1 MTLTSS
7 NYKNIKILIAEDLPS
22 DALLNEREARKT
34 FQDVSLKIVDSEKE
48 FIKALTEF
56 KPDIVLSDY
65 NMPGFNG
72 LEALKIT
79 EAMSP
84 STPVII
90 VTGSVNE
97 ETAVECMRAGANNY
111 VLKEQL
117 RRLGPALQHAME
129 EKQTKEAH
137 LKARQ
142 DLIESEQRYRL
153 LFDLSPIGVILQ
165 NENGFIINVNDHIC
179 EMLGYLQHEMIGQ
192 HISLIAFESTLDDI
206 NKNILDILSGE
217 RLQHELKTRKKEGE
231 ILITSVTETSIKMPD
246 GTIGIM
252 SIIEDITERK
262 QNEELLKKKSEELT
276 EQYKKLSLLNINLQS
291 NLKLLNQTN
300 EELASAKTTQE
311 KMVNDLKIA
320 KEKAEES
327 DKLKSAF
334 LANMSHEIRTPLN
347 AIIGFSDL
355 ICEKQLHDASIQGYR
370 EIIKT
375 SGDRLLQIIND
386 IIDLSKLEAGS
397 LKLNLVPTNL
407 AHLADNAF
415 KAHVRTE
422 NALKKKHII
431 EMNLIIDED
440 VKELQIKTDPIRVQ
454 QILDNFI
461 TNALKYTK
469 QGNIDIHLSR
479 QFIKGVNSIVFQVK
493 DTGIGIPAEKQNI
506 IFVRFRQVEE
516 EGYHQGA
523 GLGLSISKGLT
534 DLLGGSIWFRSAPGI
549 GSTFSFSIPIVDAQ
563 VENSQYNLKNNKKD
577 ISKWSIFI
585 AEDDPDSS
593 ILLKAILSPEQSKLS
608 FAYDGLELLRLLE
621 KETPDLI
628 LLDLNMP
635 GMSGYECLERIKKSG
650 IPSKVIVQSAYAMT
664 EERNRCMELGC
675 DAFVVKPLTKKELFD
690 AIEQISSGI
699 K

>member
-1 MTLTSS
+1 MTLTNSEYS
-7 NYKNIKILIAEDLPS
+7 NIKILIAEDLPA

-34 FQDVSLKIVDSEKE
+34 FQNVSLKIVDSEE
-48 FIKALTEF
+48 GFIRALKEF

-79 EAMSP
+79 VAIAP
-84 STPVII
+84 TTPVII

-117 RRLGPALQHAME
+117 RRLGPALQHALE

-137 LKARQ
+137 LKAQQ

-179 EMLGYLQHEMIGQ
+179 EMLNYLSHEMIGQ
-192 HISLIAFESTLDDI
+192 HISLIAVDSTPEDI
-206 NKNILDILSGE
+206 SKNIVDILSGE
-217 RLQHELKTRKKEGE
+217 RLKHELKTRKKEGE
-231 ILITSVTETSIKMPD
+231 ILITSITETSIKMPD

-252 SIIEDITERK
+252 SIVEDISERK
-262 QNEELLKKKSEELT
+262 KNEELLKKKSEELT

-300 EELASAKTTQE
+300 EELASAKTIQE

-370 EIIKT
+370 EIIKN

-431 EMNLIIDED
+431 EMNLIIDDE

-469 QGNIDIHLSR
+469 QGKIDIHLSR

-534 DLLGGSIWFRSAPGI
+534 DLLGGSIWFRSSPGI

-563 VENSQYNLKNNKKD
+563 QENSQNNTSRYKKD
-577 ISKWSIFI
+577 ISRWSIFI

-608 FAYDGLELLRLLE
+608 FAYDGFELIKLLE

-650 IPSKVIVQSAYAMT
+650 IPSKVIVQSAYAMA

-675 DAFVVKPLTKKELFD
+675 DAFIVKPLTKKELFD
-690 AIEQISSGI
+690 AIEQISSTI

>member
-1 MTLTSS
+1 MTLTNSEYS
-7 NYKNIKILIAEDLPS
+7 NIKILIAEDLPA

-34 FQDVSLKIVDSEKE
+34 FQNVSLKIVDSEEE
-48 FIKALTEF
+48 FIRALNEF

-79 EAMSP
+79 VAIAP
-84 STPVII
+84 TTPVII

-117 RRLGPALQHAME
+117 RRLGPALQHALE

-137 LKARQ
+137 LKAQQ

-179 EMLGYLQHEMIGQ
+179 EMLNYLSHEMIGQ
-192 HISLIAFESTLDDI
+192 HISLIAVDSTPEDI
-206 NKNILDILSGE
+206 NKNIVDILSGE
-217 RLQHELKTRKKEGE
+217 RLKHELKTRKKEGE
-231 ILITSVTETSIKMPD
+231 ILITSITETSIKMPD

-252 SIIEDITERK
+252 SIVEDITERK
-262 QNEELLKKKSEELT
+262 KNEELLKKKSEELT

-300 EELASAKTTQE
+300 EELASAKTIQE

-370 EIIKT
+370 EIIKN

-431 EMNLIIDED
+431 EMNLIIDDE

-469 QGNIDIHLSR
+469 QGKIDIHLSR

-534 DLLGGSIWFRSAPGI
+534 DLLGGSIWFRSSPGI

-563 VENSQYNLKNNKKD
+563 QENSQNNTSRYKKD
-577 ISKWSIFI
+577 ISRWSIFI

-608 FAYDGLELLRLLE
+608 FAYDGFELIKLLE

-650 IPSKVIVQSAYAMT
+650 IPSKVIVQSAYAMA

-675 DAFVVKPLTKKELFD
+675 DAFIVKPLTKKELFD
-690 AIEQISSGI
+690 AIEQISSTI